1 MSDLRPQNLAILPIE
16 QEITNNIN
24 FESIIHDFST
34 MKVRRV
40 NKINMFSYTY
50 YVYNLFVYPKEMK
63 LFIYKNY
70 LMVFFFFL

>member
-1 MSDLRPQNLAILPIE
+1 MSDLRLQNLAILSIE

-40 NKINMFSYTY
+40 NI
-50 YVYNLFVYPKEMK
+50 
-63 LFIYKNY
+63 
-70 LMVFFFFL
+70 